1 MSETEEARVAVLEQI
16 ARDTAAA
23 LVDIRTELREFRQE
37 TRSEFRSIR
46 AEHREDF
53 RLLLSRQDRHFYW
66 LLAAIA
72 AVLGVM
78 AHGFHWI

>member
-1 MSETEEARVAVLEQI
+1 MSETIDARVAVLEQI
-16 ARDTAAA
+16 ARDNTAGLA
-23 LVDIRTELREFRQE
+23 DIRLELRELRTELKGL
-37 TRSEFRSIR
+37 RSDMRD
-46 AEHREDF
+46 DF